1 MSMPYS
7 QQFFKLFLKL
17 ALCALGFGLV
27 CSGIARAEEGLDFK
41 EERRRNFFSNVER
54 YTPAA
59 PTQLQATP
67 RKESWREPP
76 PYDNGTCFDVVEVQI
91 QILPGKFSDL
101 SIDKLIPDDF
111 RYPREL
117 CIGEKRLFWYVQ
129 QLQQRLIELG
139 FIGASTTLPEQ
150 QLSDGKL
157 TFEVKLKPIGLIEWF
172 DDSKNQIPPPFGVEN
187 NSDHALNIRS
197 IEQKIEL
204 VEKIPGHQLN
214 AQISDIPGSDEA
226 RVVYEWNKGPVI
238 TGAAFA
244 DDSGDDTFGRYQAG
258 IQLNCG
264 SCFTDLDILSLFV
277 QQANGEKVHDENHQ
291 DAWNILYQIPF
302 NELQLSLEISR
313 FKNKQQVE
321 GLLQFYEYKTINDRF
336 SLGLSKSIA
345 RNRSS
350 QTQLS
355 VFLTQIQSSN
365 FIDEQEV
372 EVQKRRTSSWLVRLS
387 QRLVISNNLS
397 IKASIENERGVGF
410 LNSLP
415 APEQFFDE
423 GTSRFQV
430 QRLRSSLRYKFE
442 KFDTPFSWD
451 TQLFIQSNQTPLAPQ
466 QRMLLGG
473 RNDVRGY
480 RTAILQGDRGGYAR
494 NELGFSTPLR
504 NVEGYVGVDV
514 GFVDGKSANHLQ
526 GKGLSGSAIGFR
538 AVLGSARVESF
549 ISAPLF
555 YPKNI
560 PISSAVAGFSVT
572 YFF

>member
-1 MSMPYS
+1 MPNPA
-7 QQFFKLFLKL
+7 FLYFSEFL
-17 ALCALGFGLV
+17 RQLSLCALAFCLAL
-27 CSGIARAEEGLDFK
+27 SGIARAEEGVDFK
-41 EERRRNFFSNVER
+41 EESIRNFFSNVER
-54 YTPAA
+54 YTPSA

-67 RKESWREPP
+67 QKESWRENPP
-76 PYDNGTCFDVVEVQI
+76 DEDGACFDVVEVQI

-101 SIDKLIPDDF
+101 SAGKLIPDGF

-117 CIGEKRLFWYVQ
+117 CIGEKRLFWYLQ

-139 FIGASTTLPEQ
+139 FIEASTTVPEQ
-150 QLSDGKL
+150 ELSDGRL
-157 TFEVKLKPIGLIEWF
+157 TFQVKLKPIGSIEWF
-172 DDSKNQIPPPFGVEN
+172 DGGKNQILPPSGIED
-187 NSDHALNIRS
+187 NSDQALNIRS

-214 AQISDIPGSDEA
+214 AQISDMPGSDET
-226 RVVYEWNKGPVI
+226 RVVYEWNKGPVF
-238 TGAAFA
+238 TGAVFA
-244 DDSGDDTFGRYQAG
+244 DDSGDDTFGRYQTG
-258 IQLNCG
+258 MQLSCG

-277 QQANGEKVHDENHQ
+277 QQANGGKVNHDNHQ

-313 FKNKQQVE
+313 FKNKQQIE
-321 GLLQFYEYKTINDRF
+321 GFLQFYEYKSINDRF

-355 VFLTQIQSSN
+355 AFITQVESSN

-372 EVQKRRTSSWLVRLS
+372 EVQHRRTSSWLVRVA
-387 QRLVISNNLS
+387 QRQVISNSLS
-397 IKASIENERGVGF
+397 INASIEHERGVGF
-410 LNSLP
+410 LNSLA

-430 QRLRSSLRYKFE
+430 QRLRASLRYIFE
-442 KFDTPFSWD
+442 KFDIPFSWG

-466 QRMLLGG
+466 QRLLLGG

-480 RTAILQGDRGGYAR
+480 QTASLQGDRGGYVR
-494 NELGFSTPLR
+494 NELGFPTPIPK
-504 NVEGYVGVDV
+504 VGVYVGMDI
-514 GFVDGKSANHLQ
+514 GFVGGKSASHLETKTLA
-526 GKGLSGSAIGFR
+526 GAAIGLR
-538 AVLGSARVESF
+538 AVLGSAYFDSF
-549 ISAPLF
+549 ISMPLS
-555 YPKNI
+555 YPKDI

-572 YFF
+572 YLF